1 MDNKYKLKS
10 TISEL
15 YVIGYSDKGINT
27 LFKYVI
33 NSVNNWINFKDT
45 IHDDD
50 YIKLRE
56 IYTEL
61 NWIDNNRTKSDT
73 IRKPLIK
80 KLYNKFQSQ
89 KIIIN
94 IG

>member
-10 TISEL
+10 TVSEL
-15 YVIGYSDKGINT
+15 YAMMYSDKGINT

-33 NSVNNWINFKDT
+33 NSVNNWINFEDT
-45 IHDDD
+45 PHDDD
-50 YIKLRE
+50 YRKLRE

-61 NWIDNNRTKSDT
+61 NWIDNNRTKSNT

-80 KLYNKFQSQ
+80 KLYNKFQTDSSV
-89 KIIIN
+89 
-94 IG
+94 

>member
-15 YVIGYSDKGINT
+15 NAMWQTEKGINT
-27 LFKYVI
+27 LFKYVH
-33 NSVNNWINFKDT
+33 NSVNNWIKSDQA

-50 YIKLRE
+50 YEILRGLCA
-56 IYTEL
+56 EL
-61 NWIDNNRTKSDT
+61 NWIDNNRTKSNT

-80 KLYNKFQSQ
+80 KLYNKFHYS
-89 KIIIN
+89 KI
-94 IG
+94 

>member
-10 TISEL
+10 TLSEL
-15 YVIGYSDKGINT
+15 YAMMYSHNGINT

-45 IHDDD
+45 IHDDE
-50 YIKLRE
+50 YRILRE

-61 NWIDNNRTKSDT
+61 NWIDTNRTKSNT

-80 KLYNKFQSQ
+80 KLYNKFQIQ
-89 KIIIN
+89 
-94 IG
+94 